1 MNCLINIREVLSF
14 TKFLKSMEYHYL
26 CTLKDKIIMF
36 RYIFVLIFL
45 SASFTATG
53 QTMTEKDY
61 IRSGNKHYADSL
73 FEKAEVDYRKA
84 LDLNPS
90 STDAL
95 YNLGNALFCQT
106 EKTPAKAG
114 EALSQYTTAAK
125 FETDKE
131 RLAHIYHNIGVLM
144 YAAQRYGE
152 SVAAYKESL
161 RNNPTDHETR
171 YNLAMAMHMNKQQ
184 SQEEQQNQEQQ
195 QEEQQQQQ
203 EQEQQ
208 QQEQQNQEQQ
218 QQEQNQEQQQQN
230 QEQQNQSQQQ
240 QEQQTQQSK
249 EEISKENAEQILN
262 ALMQDEKKLQEK
274 QQKKMQQQQGKT
286 LEKDW

>member
-1 MNCLINIREVLSF
+1 
-14 TKFLKSMEYHYL
+14 
-26 CTLKDKIIMF
+26 MF
-36 RYIFVLIFL
+36 RNIFVSILL
-45 SASFTATG
+45 GASLTATA

-125 FETDKE
+125 LETDKE
-131 RLAHIYHNIGVLM
+131 RLAQIYHNIGVLM

-203 EQEQQ
+203 QQQEQQ

-218 QQEQNQEQQQQN
+218 QQEQNQEEQQQQQN
-230 QEQQNQSQQQ
+230 QEQQNQEQQQ
-240 QEQQTQQSK
+240 QQQKAQQSK

-262 ALMQDEKKLQEK
+262 ALMQDEKELQEK

>member
-1 MNCLINIREVLSF
+1 MHRNIFISILLWIGV
-14 TKFLKSMEYHYL
+14 
-26 CTLKDKIIMF
+26 
-36 RYIFVLIFL
+36 
-45 SASFTATG
+45 TATA

-90 STDAL
+90 SPDAL
-95 YNLGNALFCQT
+95 YNLGNALFNQT
-106 EKTPAKAG
+106 EQTPAKAG

-125 FETDKE
+125 LETNKA
-131 RLAHIYHNIGVLM
+131 RLAQIYHNIGVLM

-184 SQEEQQNQEQQ
+184 PQEDQQEQEEQK
-195 QEEQQQQQ
+195 QEEQQQQPEQQQDQQQQDQ
-203 EQEQQ
+203 EQ

-218 QQEQNQEQQQQN
+218 EQQN
-230 QEQQNQSQQQ
+230 QEQQNQEQQQ
-240 QEQQTQQSK
+240 QQQAQQAG

-262 ALMQDEKKLQEK
+262 ALMQDEKDLQEK
-274 QQKKMQQQQGKT
+274 QQKRMQQQQGKT

>member
-1 MNCLINIREVLSF
+1 
-14 TKFLKSMEYHYL
+14 
-26 CTLKDKIIMF
+26 MF
-36 RYIFVLIFL
+36 RKIFILIL
-45 SASFTATG
+45 LGAGLTASA

-106 EKTPAKAG
+106 EQTPAKAG

-125 FETDKE
+125 LETDKA

-144 YAAQRYGE
+144 YAAQKYGE

-161 RNNPTDHETR
+161 RNDPTDHETR

-184 SQEEQQNQEQQ
+184 PQEDQQQEQQ
-195 QEEQQQQQ
+195 QEDQQQQQ
-203 EQEQQ
+203 EQQQEQQQNQEQQ
-208 QQEQQNQEQQ
+208 QQEQQNQEEQQ
-218 QQEQNQEQQQQN
+218 QQQNQDQQQNQEQQQQK
-230 QEQQNQSQQQ
+230 QQA
-240 QEQQTQQSK
+240 QQSK

-262 ALMQDEKKLQEK
+262 ALMQDEKELQEK
-274 QQKKMQQQQGKT
+274 QKKMMQQQRGKT

>member
-1 MNCLINIREVLSF
+1 MHRNIFIPILLWVG
-14 TKFLKSMEYHYL
+14 
-26 CTLKDKIIMF
+26 I
-36 RYIFVLIFL
+36 
-45 SASFTATG
+45 TATA

-90 STDAL
+90 SADAL
-95 YNLGNALFCQT
+95 YNLGNALFNQT
-106 EKTPAKAG
+106 EQTPAKAG

-125 FETDKE
+125 LETDKA
-131 RLAHIYHNIGVLM
+131 RLAQIYHNIGVLM

-184 SQEEQQNQEQQ
+184 PQEEQQDQEQQ
-195 QEEQQQQQ
+195 KQEEQQ

-208 QQEQQNQEQQ
+208 EQQEQQ
-218 QQEQNQEQQQQN
+218 QQDQEQQK
-230 QEQQNQSQQQ
+230 QEQ
-240 QEQQTQQSK
+240 QEQQELQQQEQQSK

-262 ALMQDEKKLQEK
+262 ALMQDEKELQEK
-274 QQKKMQQQQGKT
+274 QQMKLQQQQGKT

>member
-1 MNCLINIREVLSF
+1 
-14 TKFLKSMEYHYL
+14 
-26 CTLKDKIIMF
+26 MF
-36 RYIFVLIFL
+36 RKIFISILL
-45 SASFTATG
+45 GAGLTASA

-106 EKTPAKAG
+106 EQTPAKAG

-125 FETDKE
+125 LETDKA

-144 YAAQRYGE
+144 YAAQKYGE

-161 RNNPTDHETR
+161 RNAPTDHETR

-184 SQEEQQNQEQQ
+184 PQEDQQQEQQ
-195 QEEQQQQQ
+195 QEDQQQQQ
-203 EQEQQ
+203 EQQQEQQQNQEQQ
-208 QQEQQNQEQQ
+208 QQEQQNQEEQQ
-218 QQEQNQEQQQQN
+218 QQQNQDQQQNQEQQQQK
-230 QEQQNQSQQQ
+230 QQA
-240 QEQQTQQSK
+240 QQSK

-262 ALMQDEKKLQEK
+262 ALMQDEKELQEK
-274 QQKKMQQQQGKT
+274 QKKMMQQQRGKT